1 MTRDV
6 QQKVVFTAVF
16 VVALLVL
23 EYSQGWRVLPN
34 SWFAE
39 KSAAAATPQD
49 AIYGM
54 LEAARAG
61 DTRTYLDYFSGE
73 MHAQL
78 LQIIKEGSEP
88 TFAAYLKSQN
98 RAFEGVA
105 VSLTNR
111 PSDAEA
117 QVKVEYIYRGHNEV
131 QGVYLRREAAG
142 WKIIRV
148 ANAEQLIT
156 PFPFGTAVR
165 D

>member
-16 VVALLVL
+16 VIALLVL
-23 EYSQGWRVLPN
+23 EYNHGWRLLPN
-34 SWFAE
+34 FWFAQ
-39 KSAAAATPQD
+39 KPAAAATPQD

-61 DTRTYLDYFSGE
+61 DTRAYLDYFSGE
-73 MHAQL
+73 MHAEL
-78 LQIIKEGSEP
+78 LQVIKEDSEP
-88 TFAAYLKSQN
+88 TFATYLKSQN

-117 QVKVEYIYRGHNEV
+117 QVRVEYIYRGHNEV
-131 QGVYLRREAAG
+131 QGVYLRKEPSG
-142 WKIIRV
+142 WKIVRV
-148 ANAEQLIT
+148 ANAEQLTT
-156 PFPFGTAVR
+156 PFPFGTAVT

>member
-1 MTRDV
+1 MKRDV
-6 QQKVVFTAVF
+6 QQKAVFTAVF
-16 VVALLVL
+16 VVALLAL
-23 EYSQGWRVLPN
+23 EYSHGWRLLPN

-39 KSAAAATPQD
+39 RPTAATTPED

-61 DTRTYLDYFSGE
+61 DTSAYLDYFSGE

-78 LQIIKEGSEP
+78 LQVIKEDSEP

-105 VSLTNR
+105 VSLTSR
-111 PSDAEA
+111 PSDTEA

-131 QGVYLRREAAG
+131 QGVYLRKEPSG
-142 WKIIRV
+142 WKIVRI
-148 ANAEQLIT
+148 ANAEQQMT
-156 PFPFGTAVR
+156 PFPFGTAVT

>member
-1 MTRDV
+1 MSRDV

-16 VVALLVL
+16 VVTLLAL
-23 EYSQGWRVLPN
+23 EYKHEWRLLPN
-34 SWFAE
+34 SWFTQ
-39 KSAAAATPQD
+39 KSAEAFTPED

-61 DTRTYLDYFSGE
+61 DTRAYLDYFSGE
-73 MHAQL
+73 MRAQL
-78 LQIIKEGSEP
+78 LEVIKEDSEP

-117 QVKVEYIYRGHNEV
+117 RVRVEYIYRGRNEV
-131 QGVYLRREAAG
+131 QGVYLRKEPSG
-142 WKIIRV
+142 WKIVRV
-148 ANAEQLIT
+148 ANAEQRRT
-156 PFPFGTAVR
+156 PFPFGTAVT